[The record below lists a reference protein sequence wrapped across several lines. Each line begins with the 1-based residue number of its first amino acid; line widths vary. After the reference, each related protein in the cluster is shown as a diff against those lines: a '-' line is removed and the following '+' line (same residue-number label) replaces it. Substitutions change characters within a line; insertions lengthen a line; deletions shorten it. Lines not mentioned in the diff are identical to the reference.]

1 MPFEGCVTLI
11 TSEGQGYV
19 KRSEIERNTNAVDCY
34 NVIMTRAMSGGNKP
48 SSTGSYQVIPA
59 TKRVILPGEI
69 CAETYICIGLFKDFN
84 SANNLSKYLS
94 TKFVRFLMLQAL
106 TSIMISQSS
115 FQFVP
120 LQDFSR
126 PWTDADLYAKYKL
139 TEDEI
144 SYIEKLIKPMD

>member
-1 MPFEGCVTLI
+1 M
-11 TSEGQGYV
+11 
-19 KRSEIERNTNAVDCY
+19 
-34 NVIMTRAMSGGNKP
+34 
-48 SSTGSYQVIPA
+48 
-59 TKRVILPGEI
+59 
-69 CAETYICIGLFKDFN
+69 
-84 SANNLSKYLS
+84 S